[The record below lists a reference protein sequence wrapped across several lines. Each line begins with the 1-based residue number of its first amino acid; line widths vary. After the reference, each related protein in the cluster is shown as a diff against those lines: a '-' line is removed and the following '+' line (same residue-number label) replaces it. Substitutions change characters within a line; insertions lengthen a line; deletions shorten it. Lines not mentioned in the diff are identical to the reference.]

1 MKKPPKPESNA
12 ATPKR
17 LPRAESQRET
27 KERLVA
33 TAERLFLRDGYNA
46 TSLDRVAEAAG
57 FSKGAV
63 YSNFA
68 NKDELCLAVL
78 DALHAREVAAIA
90 EAFGKKRTMKGRL
103 AMFEAWAEKMIGDE
117 GWTRLEVEFAIHAR
131 KHASLMRE
139 LATRDRAV
147 REGLTAIV
155 ALQRGGEEGELP
167 ADQAALALLSLGIGL
182 GFQRMID
189 PTISVRVL
197 TDAIRLLLGVRT
209 TEG

>member
-1 MKKPPKPESNA
+1 MRARP
-12 ATPKR
+12 R
-17 LPRAESQRET
+17 LARAESQQQT

-46 TSLDRVAEAAG
+46 TSIDKVAEAAG

-90 EAFGKKRTMKGRL
+90 EAFGKKRTMRGRL
-103 AMFEAWAEKMIGDE
+103 AAFESWAEKMIGDE
-117 GWTRLEVEFAIHAR
+117 GWTRLEMEFAIHAR
-131 KHASLMRE
+131 KHGKLMRE

-147 REGLTAIV
+147 RDGIAALVAMQREGAPTAN
-155 ALQRGGEEGELP
+155 ALPPETVS
-167 ADQAALALLSLGIGL
+167 LALLSLGIGL

-189 PTISVRVL
+189 PEISVRVL
-197 TDAIRLLLGVRT
+197 TDVVRLLILGPDQNA
-209 TEG
+209 GGM

>member
-1 MKKPPKPESNA
+1 MKAKA
-12 ATPKR
+12 R
-17 LPRAESQRET
+17 LGRSESQQQT

-46 TSLDRVAEAAG
+46 TSIDRVAEAAG

-90 EAFGKKRTMKGRL
+90 TAFAAKRSMKGRL
-103 AMFEAWAEKMIGDE
+103 AAFEAWAEKMIGDE
-117 GWTRLEVEFAIHAR
+117 GWTRLEMEFAIHAR
-131 KHASLMRE
+131 KHAKLMRE
-139 LATRDRAV
+139 LASRDRAV
-147 REGLTAIV
+147 RAGLSALVTAQRDGAER
-155 ALQRGGEEGELP
+155 ALDAE
-167 ADQAALALLSLGIGL
+167 AVALALLSLGIGL

-189 PTISVRVL
+189 PEISVRVL
-197 TDAIRLLLGVRT
+197 TDVVRLLISST
-209 TEG
+209 AE

>member
-1 MKKPPKPESNA
+1 VKTRP
-12 ATPKR
+12 R
-17 LPRAESQRET
+17 LARSESQQQT

-33 TAERLFLRDGYNA
+33 TAEKLFLRDGYNA
-46 TSLDRVAEAAG
+46 TSIDRVAEAAG

-90 EAFGKKRTMKGRL
+90 DAFGKKRTMKGRL
-103 AMFEAWAEKMIGDE
+103 AAFEAWAEKMIGDE
-117 GWTRLEVEFAIHAR
+117 GWTRLEMEFAIHAR
-131 KHASLMRE
+131 KHQKLMQE

-147 REGLTAIV
+147 REGIAALV
-155 ALQRGGEEGELP
+155 AMQREGSASALP
-167 ADQAALALLSLGIGL
+167 PESVALALLSLGIGL

-189 PTISVRVL
+189 PEISVRVL
-197 TDAIRLLLGVRT
+197 TDVVRVLISST
-209 TEG
+209 AE

>member
-1 MKKPPKPESNA
+1 MVCQRVFSSAVRPR
-12 ATPKR
+12 R
-17 LPRAESQRET
+17 LARAESQQQT
-27 KERLVA
+27 KDRLVV
-33 TAERLFLRDGYNA
+33 TAEKLFLRDGYNA
-46 TSLDRVAEAAG
+46 TSIDRVAEAAG

-90 EAFGKKRTMKGRL
+90 EAFAKKRTMKGRL
-103 AMFEAWAEKMIGDE
+103 AAFEAWAEKMVGDE

-131 KHASLMRE
+131 KHAKLMRE
-139 LATRDRAV
+139 LATRDRAI
-147 REGLTAIV
+147 REGLGALV
-155 ALQRGGEEGELP
+155 AMQREGGDAELP
-167 ADQAALALLSLGIGL
+167 ADVAALALLSLGIGL

-189 PTISVRVL
+189 PDISVRVL
-197 TDAIRLLLGVRT
+197 TDAIRVLLGVRT

>member
-1 MKKPPKPESNA
+1 MKA
-12 ATPKR
+12 RR
-17 LPRAESQRET
+17 LARGESQQQT

-33 TAERLFLRDGYNA
+33 TAEKLFLRDGYNA
-46 TSLDRVAEAAG
+46 TSIDKVAEAAG

-68 NKDELCLAVL
+68 NKDDLCLAVL

-103 AMFEAWAEKMIGDE
+103 AAFEAWAEKMIGDE
-117 GWTRLEVEFAIHAR
+117 GWTRLEMEFAVHAR
-131 KHASLMRE
+131 KHQNLMKE

-147 REGLTAIV
+147 REGLAALV
-155 ALQRGGEEGELP
+155 AMQRDGQD
-167 ADQAALALLSLGIGL
+167 ADLAPDVAALALLSLGIGL

-189 PTISVRVL
+189 PEISVRVL
-197 TDAIRLLLGVRT
+197 TDAIRLLIGVRT
-209 TEG
+209 KEG